1 MNEIVNGQSPS
12 RMEWID
18 SAKAIGMVLVYIGHC
33 GIPGLNQYIYLFHM
47 PLFFI
52 ISGFLWNVEKN
63 RDMEFKTFAQ
73 KKFKAYIIPYFK
85 IAVICFTIYGLGLNL
100 IRLGGLT
107 EEYWTQ
113 LEKFVFGIVIY
124 SRGTVEWLPQ
134 CSPIWFL
141 TCLFVAEIIYYFL
154 LRLKFP
160 VAGVIVAG
168 LLGYIF
174 SGWVKLPWNI
184 DSALSAVVLLYI
196 GTQARR
202 FWHLLT
208 DWRTISLVSAIAIV
222 TVLTNETQVDFD
234 GNNYSNMLAMYVKS
248 TIISITLLTL
258 IYKWGGWK
266 WLATFGRE
274 TIVLLGYNYILNT
287 LASEICHDN
296 PYLMP
301 FVVIPL
307 GAMLALLA
315 RKYGRVRKIIV

>member
-1 MNEIVNGQSPS
+1 
-12 RMEWID
+12 MEWLD
-18 SAKAIGMVLVYIGHC
+18 SAKATGMILVYIGHC
-33 GIPGLNQYIYLFHM
+33 GIPDLNLYIYLFHM

-52 ISGFLWNVEKN
+52 ISGFLWNVDKN
-63 RDMEFKTFAQ
+63 RDMEFKTFAR

-85 IAVICFTIYGLGLNL
+85 IAVICFVAYGIGLNL
-100 IRLGGLT
+100 IRLGGLA
-107 EEYWTQ
+107 EEYWIQ
-113 LEKFVFGIVIY
+113 LAKYIFGIVIY

-154 LRLKFP
+154 LKLKFP

-248 TIISITLLTL
+248 TIISISLLTL

>member
-248 TIISITLLTL
+248 TIISTPLLT
-258 IYKWGGWK
+258 
-266 WLATFGRE
+266 
-274 TIVLLGYNYILNT
+274 
-287 LASEICHDN
+287 
-296 PYLMP
+296 
-301 FVVIPL
+301 
-307 GAMLALLA
+307 
-315 RKYGRVRKIIV
+315 